1 MPVIPEFKRQ
11 KQEDHNFKVILRCIL
26 SSQPGLYEMLL
37 PKKKKKMIVITK
49 VQYFKWQ
56 VEDFVF
62 KSSKCF
68 KQLRVIQTTAHARV
82 SSCQLGMVAH
92 MWNSSISEIE
102 VEDQESKINLHREL
116 QDNLGYMRP
125 YLKKLFMS
133 FISSFY
139 STNGWHSGHIS
150 LINICINA
158 Y

>member
-1 MPVIPEFKRQ
+1 MPVILEFKRQ

-26 SSQPGLYEMLL
+26 SSQPGLHEMLL
-37 PKKKKKMIVITK
+37 PKKKKKKIVITK

-62 KSSKCF
+62 K
-68 KQLRVIQTTAHARV
+68 QLRVIQTTAHALV
-82 SSCQLGMVAH
+82 SSCQRGIVAH
-92 MWNSSISEIE
+92 MWDSSISETE
-102 VEDQESKINLHREL
+102 AEDQESKINLHREL

-125 YLKKLFMS
+125 YLKKLFVS

-150 LINICINA
+150 LINIYINA